1 MTKKK
6 PLTFFERIL
15 KIKQAGLG
23 EHADLTYVK
32 QDYELLPLEARLPLV
47 DKILR
52 KAAYKKIDTVY
63 TFITYDIENNKV
75 RNLIA
80 KYLIK
85 QGCVRIQKSVY
96 LAELKRVKYNEIY
109 LVLNGINAMYNNQ
122 DSIFFIPVGEDVLN
136 TMKIIGL
143 NIEFELIVNP
153 GNTLFI

>member
-1 MTKKK
+1 MAKKK
-6 PLTFFERIL
+6 PLTFYERIL

-23 EHADLTYVK
+23 EHADLTYIDR
-32 QDYELLPLEARLPLV
+32 DYELLPLEERLPLV
-47 DKILR
+47 DQILR
-52 KAAYKKIDTVY
+52 KAANKKIDTVY
-63 TFITYDIENNKV
+63 TFITYDIGNNKV

-80 KYLIK
+80 RYLIK
-85 QGCVRIQKSVY
+85 KGCVRIQKSVY

-109 LVLNGINAMYNNQ
+109 VTLKEINAMYDNQ